1 MVEPVV
7 EPPEVVTQP
16 GQVFITQ
23 EPEQNEVESEPV
35 EENIVQSEPVAEN
48 DPEMVVPDIV
58 ESNIANVE
66 SEGEISEEEIV
77 MSPQEDAGDAIL
89 SSPKDGAKFLKNNF

>member
-7 EPPEVVTQP
+7 DAPEVVTQP
-16 GQVFITQ
+16 AQVFITQ
-23 EPEQNEVESEPV
+23 EPEQNEVESEAV
-35 EENIVQSEPVAEN
+35 EEKIVQSEPVSEN
-48 DPEMVVPDIV
+48 DSEKVVPDIV

-89 SSPKDGAKFLKNNF
+89 SSPKDGAKFKKIFW